1 MPRRPPPPDPLD
13 QALKH
18 LALARAA
25 GSPDQRRAH
34 IASATWALED
44 ARVRLAEREDVVKW
58 CEERF
63 ASAAAIIRV
72 TVEHHRRQIEAAAVE
87 LVALELVAF
96 AGNGGFSG

>member
-18 LALARAA
+18 LAQARAA

-44 ARVRLAEREDVVKW
+44 ARVQLAAGEDALKW

-63 ASAAAIIRV
+63 AATALIRG
-72 TVEHHRRQIEAAAVE
+72 TVENRRMAIEAAAAE
-87 LVALELVAF
+87 IAALDQ
-96 AGNGGFSG
+96 